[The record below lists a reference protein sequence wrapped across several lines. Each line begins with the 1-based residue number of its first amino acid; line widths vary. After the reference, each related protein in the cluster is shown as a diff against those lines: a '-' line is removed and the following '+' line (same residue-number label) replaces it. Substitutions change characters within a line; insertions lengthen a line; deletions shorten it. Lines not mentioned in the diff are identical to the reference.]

1 VTEEDDAWH
10 LNLLTLTGEMVSRR
24 ALIITPEA
32 GVTIIHFPK
41 TKQGCCG
48 KIPQWLILPMAPQAA
63 ARIRFCGEEKLPQ
76 AVPLRGALTWIADLL
91 AQGNDIG
98 GLDLHGPGDPLAT
111 VTMTTEIL
119 AVLREQHPGL
129 PLGITTLGL
138 GLAEHAGVLAELGVA
153 RVTLL
158 VDAVTPQTVKKIYT
172 WIRPSKRNTPL
183 AEAAEILIEAQA
195 KGIEACKAAGIAVS
209 VQTTVYGGINE
220 DEIEEIAR
228 KASDLGADSISLL
241 AGKGWLNPEAKL
253 PLVPEETMASLAK
266 KATQHIPVVC
276 LPEQALQGEG
286 IPSADAGVLSVP
298 KPTAAR
304 PNVAV
309 LSSNGMDIDLH
320 LGQAIKALIYGPRE
334 DGLACLLGTRDLPE
348 PGSGDNRWQQVAEIL
363 QDCFVL
369 LAASAGQKP
378 RDILG
383 GQGLTV
389 LLLEDNVEG
398 TVDVLYGGG
407 KKGKNR
413 K

>member
-1 VTEEDDAWH
+1 
-10 LNLLTLTGEMVSRR
+10 M
-24 ALIITPEA
+24 
-32 GVTIIHFPK
+32 TIIHLPK
-41 TKQGCCG
+41 SKQGCGG
-48 KIPQWLILPMAPQAA
+48 KIPQWLILPVAPQAA
-63 ARIRFCGEEKLPQ
+63 ARIRFCGEDKLPQ

-91 AQGNDIG
+91 AQGNDIE

-111 VTMTTEIL
+111 ATMTRDIL
-119 AVLREQHPGL
+119 AMLREHYPDL

-138 GLAEHAGVLAELGVA
+138 GLAEHAGLLAEQGVA

-158 VDAVTPQTVKKIYT
+158 LDAVTPQTVKKIYT
-172 WIRPSKRNTPL
+172 WIRPGKRNTPL
-183 AEAAEILIEAQA
+183 AEGAEILINEQA
-195 KGIEACKAAGIAVS
+195 KGIAACKAAGIAVS
-209 VQTTVYGGINE
+209 IQTTVYAGINE
-220 DEIEEIAR
+220 EEIEKIAR
-228 KASDLGADSISLL
+228 QGSALGADSISLL
-241 AGKGWLNPEAKL
+241 PGKGWLKTEEKL
-253 PLVPEETMASLAK
+253 PLPSEETMATLAK
-266 KATQHIPVVC
+266 KAAQHLPVVC
-276 LPEQALQGEG
+276 LPEESPRGEH
-286 IPSADAGVLSVP
+286 IPLLADGGVLSVP
-298 KPTAAR
+298 KPTTAR

-363 QDCFVL
+363 KDCFVL

-383 GQGLTV
+383 RQGLTV

-398 TVDVLYGGG
+398 SVDVLYGGG
-407 KKGKNR
+407 KKGRKNM

>member
-1 VTEEDDAWH
+1 
-10 LNLLTLTGEMVSRR
+10 
-24 ALIITPEA
+24 
-32 GVTIIHFPK
+32 VTIIHFPK

-63 ARIRFCGEEKLPQ
+63 ARIRFCGEDKLPQ
-76 AVPLRGALTWIADLL
+76 AVPIRGALTWIADLL
-91 AQGNDIG
+91 VQGNEIG

-111 VTMTTEIL
+111 PAMTTEIL
-119 AVLREQHPGL
+119 VMLREQYPDL

-138 GLAEHAGVLAELGVA
+138 GLAEHAWVLAEQGVA

-158 VDAVTPQTVKKIYT
+158 LDAVTPQTVKKIYT
-172 WIRPSKRNTPL
+172 WIRPGKRNTPL
-183 AEAAEILIEAQA
+183 AEAAEILIEEQA
-195 KGIEACKAAGIAVS
+195 KGIAACKAAGIAVS

-241 AGKGWLNPEAKL
+241 PGKGWLNTEAKL
-253 PLVPEETMASLAK
+253 PLVSEETMATLAK
-266 KATQHIPVVC
+266 KAAQHLSVVC
-276 LPEQALQGEG
+276 LPEQAPPGESIAPVGEG
-286 IPSADAGVLSVP
+286 LSVP
-298 KPTAAR
+298 KPTTAR

-309 LSSNGMDIDLH
+309 LSANGMDIDLH

-334 DGLACLLGTRDLPE
+334 DGLACLLETRDLPE

-363 QDCFVL
+363 ADCFVL

-378 RDILG
+378 REILG
-383 GQGLTV
+383 RRGLTV

-398 TVDVLYGGG
+398 SVDVLYGGG
-407 KKGKNR
+407 KKGKKR